1 MTEAEKE
8 YQRRQQE
15 LLRIRAEQ
23 QEQNTDQPSTGNL
36 AASIAFETGLGVAT
50 DTVTAFLGWA
60 PPAYALANFASGAVG
75 NLIAQRIRGE
85 TDISLGELL
94 ASGALGVIPGSTVGK
109 TGKNISKVVGEAGT
123 FRRAATIGSVS
134 GIGAEQIRVGIDE
147 QKWLTPEQILLAG
160 SIGGAMGVGVAGT
173 QVALSTTAKHLLK
186 NLKKHHIGPVYAM
199 GRRKKIRQSPG
210 QLNLSDIPID
220 RGESEEAL
228 TQLYLKARMKLG
240 DPAPSSPIK
249 YVGKEGGKIARKLAT
264 RKLKRTDFDKI
275 LAEYPEIP
283 EEKVTEYIKSIT
295 AERSGKL
302 ARNEN
307 LKLRRTHKGLEGT
320 ITFLNEK
327 ALTKHTG
334 TAEEIAEE
342 ISVMFNK
349 EFTVDDLQKIINQ
362 EGGISFKTEGMTEP
376 VLIKNFEDLQK
387 EYLRRLDRYQ
397 DIPAFEEGHIFAVNN
412 IIKDNNID
420 SLANFKNNL
429 EAEISRS
436 IYKRMDDDLIQQ
448 LIDFNNLKIK
458 PKNLTEKDFIA
469 ELVRGNRS
477 RKAQLDPD
485 RIIADL
491 YGTGYGLR
499 ESFLNYVY
507 PERSLNNLI
516 PADLKEEFA
525 IRYREELQ
533 YLLENLKGYTIG
545 PATADKLRLLAVNK
559 VLEAI
564 EPFEGLDSANI
575 LTKIINT
582 SRISNKTDMVDPTTG
597 LLRGQ

>member
-23 QEQNTDQPSTGNL
+23 QEQNTDQSSTGNL

-94 ASGALGVIPGSTVGK
+94 ASGALGIIPGSTVGK
-109 TGKNISKVVGEAGT
+109 TGKNISKVVGKAGT
-123 FRRAATIGSVS
+123 LRRAATIGGVS
-134 GIGAEQIRVGIDE
+134 GVGAEQIRVGIDE
-147 QKWLTPEQILLAG
+147 QRLLTPEEILLAG
-160 SIGGAMGVGVAGT
+160 SIGGAMGTGT

-186 NLKKHHIGPVYAM
+186 HMKKQSIGPVYAM

-264 RKLKRTDFDKI
+264 RRLKRADFDKI

-283 EEKVTEYIKSIT
+283 EEKVTEYLKSIT
-295 AERSGKL
+295 AEKSGKL

-362 EGGISFKTEGMTEP
+362 EGGISFQTEGMPEP
-376 VLIKNFEDLQK
+376 IFIRNFEDLQK
-387 EYLRRLDRYQ
+387 AYFSRLDRYK
-397 DIPAFEEGHIFAVNN
+397 DIPAFEKGHIFAVNN

-429 EAEISRS
+429 EPEVARS

-448 LIDFNNLKIK
+448 LIDFNNKNIR
-458 PKNLTEKDFIA
+458 PKNLTEQDFIA